1 LKKLLLFAVLAALG
15 SLVGCSDAQ
24 FPYLTAIQVNPGT
37 PSVAA
42 GRTQQFTAVGTF
54 SNSQTRDLTSLVK
67 WSSSAAPVSTINSAG
82 LAQSYSQGSSV
93 ITATFTGPA
102 AGTVTGTVTFN
113 VTAPALVAVVVTDAT
128 AVIPGPSSLKTTS
141 IAKGTGHQY
150 LAYGIYSDGGER
162 NITNSVTW
170 ASAPVTVAT
179 ITNTGRATS
188 IAAGTA
194 TITATDPTT
203 SLSGSSALVVTN
215 ATIASIVVYPRA
227 GQTIAPLTRQPFGA
241 LGQFSDGTTQDITAD
256 SNWASTNVAAA
267 TVSNVTPKGVATGVA
282 AGTTVLQASFGG
294 TIGQALLTVS
304 SASLTSIKLT
314 PAPATG
320 ATGVGVAVGSTLLL
334 TSVGTF
340 SDGTTQNINLATAWS
355 VTPSNG
361 SFATVDQT
369 GLVTGVAAGSA
380 TVTAKFGTITTN
392 AVINVQAVKSIAA
405 GAATPIVSPSTLS
418 IAQGTAS
425 QFIATATLADGT
437 TQDISNSATWVAIS
451 PPAVSGTPPVA
462 TISDSLG
469 SSGWVTGGTP
479 GTAIIAA
486 VFGGQAGLSGVTVTN
501 ATLKTLAITPT
512 GNVHVVFGG
521 TQQYQATGT
530 FSDSTTQ
537 NLTNQVT
544 WISSVPG
551 VAYINLTGLATN
563 TGPGTT
569 NVTATS
575 NITTPATTSPAVVFA
590 NP

>member
-1 LKKLLLFAVLAALG
+1 LKKLLLVAVLAALG
-15 SLVGCSDAQ
+15 ELVGCSDAQ
-24 FPYLTAIQVNPGT
+24 FPYLTAIQVAPAT

-42 GRTQQFTAVGTF
+42 GRTQQFTATGTF
-54 SNSQTRDLTSLVK
+54 SNSQTRDITSLVT
-67 WSSSAAPVSTINSAG
+67 WTSSAPPVSTINSAG
-82 LAQSYSQGSSV
+82 LAQSYSQGAST

-113 VTAPALVAVVVTDAT
+113 VAAPALVAVVVTDAA
-128 AVIPGPSSLKTTS
+128 AVVPGTSSLKSTS
-141 IAKGTGHQY
+141 VARGTGHQY

-203 SLSGSSALVVTN
+203 GTVSSPSSLVVTN

-241 LGQFSDGTTQDITAD
+241 LGQFSDNTTQDITAD
-256 SNWASTNVAAA
+256 ANWVSTNVAAA
-267 TVSNVTPKGVATGVA
+267 TVSNATPKGVATGVA
-282 AGTTVLQASFGG
+282 FGTTVLQASFGG
-294 TIGQALLTVS
+294 TTGQALLVVS
-304 SASLTSIKLT
+304 AASLTSITLT

-320 ATGVGVAVGSTLLL
+320 STGVGVAVGSTLPI
-334 TSVGTF
+334 TAVGTF
-340 SDGTTQNINLATAWS
+340 SDGSKQTINLGAAWT

-392 AVINVQAVKSIAA
+392 AVINVQTIKSILVA
-405 GAATPIVSPSTLS
+405 PSTTT
-418 IAQGTAS
+418 IAQGTAT
-425 QFIATATLADGT
+425 QYVATATLTDGT
-437 TQDISNSATWVAIS
+437 TQNISASATWIAIS
-451 PPAVSGTPPVA
+451 PPAVSGTPPVV
-462 TISDSLG
+462 TISDALG
-469 SSGWVTGGTP
+469 SSGWATGGTP
-479 GTAIIAA
+479 GAATVGA
-486 VFGGQAGLSGVTVTN
+486 VFGGQYSLSGVTVTN

-512 GNVHVVFGG
+512 GNVHVAFGG

-575 NITTPATTSPAVVFA
+575 NITTPATTSQVAVFS